1 MQRND
6 SISNKLKMFQFQLER
21 YTFLKQNIN
30 KETINPNKKPQTI
43 FLLKKENFSLFWK
56 INKKN

>member
-21 YTFLKQNIN
+21 YTSLKQNIN
-30 KETINPNKKPQTI
+30 KETINPNKKTSNHI
-43 FLLKKENFSLFWK
+43 SLKERKLFSILEN
-56 INKKN
+56 